1 MNINLLLDNKSSIDT
16 GFTPWLSKYSLDN
29 HGSNTEILQLN
40 GFNKG
45 SKLFAKFPNPI
56 NPTFELKSV

>member
-29 HGSNTEILQLN
+29 HGSNTQILQLN

-56 NPTFELKSV
+56 SPTFELKSV